1 MSRTSVPDTP
11 SQASTAV
18 RVASISMGG
27 WADQMARST
36 LWRSTFMVCPV
47 RAVAARPGYRGRL
60 TTWWVLCGTGVC
72 KSCFMASHQADP
84 AAAQRAAAEVEA
96 VAEALVGIWAHVA
109 ESLDVRVSPT
119 QLRALT
125 AVGRYGELNL
135 SQLAEALGALPSSAS
150 RLCDRLEAAGLLT
163 RDTGRASRRAVS
175 LRLTPEG
182 EALLE
187 QARTRRQE
195 QIAQVLDAMSPAD
208 RAGLAQGLV
217 ALQHAAEPEG
227 MTTVS
232 SDG

>member
-1 MSRTSVPDTP
+1 
-11 SQASTAV
+11 
-18 RVASISMGG
+18 
-27 WADQMARST
+27 
-36 LWRSTFMVCPV
+36 
-47 RAVAARPGYRGRL
+47 
-60 TTWWVLCGTGVC
+60 
-72 KSCFMASHQADP
+72 MASHQADP

-96 VAEALVGIWAHVA
+96 AAEALVGIWAHVA

-187 QARTRRQE
+187 QARTSRQE
-195 QIAQVLDAMSPAD
+195 QIAEVLDAMNTDD
-208 RAGLAQGLV
+208 RADLAQGL
-217 ALQHAAEPEG
+217 AAFQRAAEPEG
-227 MTTVS
+227 LPAAS
-232 SDG
+232 SGGSRAPGGGIPFSISA